1 MSFDDQ
7 NKSKIMIND
16 IEIII
21 EAINNGDYKD
31 AIQMLKD
38 MQEDLKIIELM
49 S

>member
-1 MSFDDQ
+1 MKEQ
-7 NKSKIMIND
+7 YIYD

-21 EAINNGDYKD
+21 EAITNGDDKD

-38 MQEDLKIIELM
+38 LKEDLKVVLLM

>member
-1 MSFDDQ
+1 MKEQ
-7 NKSKIMIND
+7 YIYD

-21 EAINNGDYKD
+21 EAISNGDSED

-38 MQEDLKIIELM
+38 LKEDLKVVLLM